1 MFLGFILIHGQEAAV
16 QHQGMDAVASPAHPS
31 GDKRFKILDATMRRY
46 QFQHDCLIEV
56 LHKAQ
61 DLFGFLEI
69 DVLFYVARSLKLP
82 PSRVYGVA
90 TFYHLFSLKPQ
101 GQHTCVVCMGTAC
114 FVRGAERLL
123 GAVQNLTGISA
134 GQTTP
139 DRKVSLLV
147 ARCIGACGIAPAVVL
162 DGQTAG
168 HQTPESVLQRVK
180 EWVQDGSR

>member
-1 MFLGFILIHGQEAAV
+1 MQRKGSAG
-16 QHQGMDAVASPAHPS
+16 VASPAHPS
-31 GDKRFKILDATMRRY
+31 GDKRFKILDATMKRY
-46 QFQHDCLIEV
+46 QFQQDCLIEV

-90 TFYHLFSLKPQ
+90 TFYHLFSLRPQ
-101 GQHTCVVCMGTAC
+101 GEHSCVVCLGTAC
-114 FVRGAERLL
+114 FVRGADRVLS
-123 GAVQNLTGISA
+123 AVQNLTGVQA

-139 DRKVSLLV
+139 DRKVSLLL
-147 ARCIGACGIAPAVVL
+147 ARCVGACGIAPVVVL

-180 EWVQDGSR
+180 EWLPDGSR